1 MLAHHVGP
9 RGTRAPLAHQR
20 ALRLPERAPRP
31 RAQRAAAAWPL
42 SNHTVAAWPA
52 PAERAS
58 RGVCAVPRSRR
69 RVAVRR
75 QRGRPVLATASP
87 SQQGAP
93 LGPSAEPKKENF
105 ATRLLKPLRDFGF
118 GRVSFWEGGVGLF
131 VFAGIGAPL
140 QPLRALSAPPGWRW
154 HRCHDA
160 GTVAGLVAL
169 CQALFPRRGPLLASA
184 QPLPPPPCSLLA
196 GGAHASRRL
205 CAGAGEL
212 GARGPAG
219 RAGQGLPGARARA
232 QGHAEQKG
240 FLSA

>member
-1 MLAHHVGP
+1 MHAHHVGP
-9 RGTRAPLAHQR
+9 RGAWAPSAHQR
-20 ALRLPERAPRP
+20 ALRLPKRAPR
-31 RAQRAAAAWPL
+31 AGAAAAWPP
-42 SNHTVAAWPA
+42 SNHTAAAWPA

-58 RGVCAVPRSRR
+58 RGVCAVPQSRCC
-69 RVAVRR
+69 VAVRR
-75 QRGRPVLATASP
+75 QRGRTVLATASP

-140 QPLRALSAPPGWRW
+140 QPLPARSVPCW
-154 HRCHDA
+154 A
-160 GTVAGLVAL
+160 GDGTAVTTREPLLASQHL
-169 CQALFPRRGPLLASA
+169 CQALFSTRGYCERPASA
-184 QPLPPPPCSLLA
+184 SSVSLRRSW
-196 GGAHASRRL
+196 GVHARHRL

-219 RAGQGLPGARARA
+219 RAG
-232 QGHAEQKG
+232 
-240 FLSA
+240 

>member
-9 RGTRAPLAHQR
+9 RGTWAPLAHQR
-20 ALRLPERAPRP
+20 ALRLPERTPRP

-42 SNHTVAAWPA
+42 SNHTAAAWPA

-140 QPLRALSAPPGWRW
+140 QPQCPAGLALAPLSRRRN
-154 HRCHDA
+154 RCWPR
-160 GTVAGLVAL
+160 GTVPSFVPSARPFACECPASASSAL
-169 CQALFPRRGPLLASA
+169 QLIGWGRSREPQALRW
-184 QPLPPPPCSLLA
+184 CW
-196 GGAHASRRL
+196 
-205 CAGAGEL
+205 
-212 GARGPAG
+212 
-219 RAGQGLPGARARA
+219 
-232 QGHAEQKG
+232 
-240 FLSA
+240 